1 VAETNIGMWLDR
13 SLRTGGCGTWWS
25 AATASGQPLGLL
37 QLEPKLMA
45 QPAVQD
51 RVAAAV
57 AAVRAAN
64 PRGALRTTEL
74 VVDTRRAWLV
84 VAALPT
90 PTLDDLLTARPAL
103 APGAAAGIALD
114 IAQSLR
120 DLHAVGISHGDLA
133 ADIVVLTRGGAA
145 TLVEVGVLAA
155 LRDRPTDIGRDVL
168 AWSALARDLATM
180 TSSLDEAGLLSAA
193 ATIAE
198 SGDLATAARRLADR
212 AADLPDFA
220 GRESVIAMLPSLAP
234 APARIPAQRSPTTA
248 LDGPEPSAVDVNG
261 AGLVRIR
268 FGRGIPEAA
277 IAAADRAA
285 DQRQASRPAASRA
298 AASRPAASRPAA
310 SRAAASRP
318 AASRRRRSLRA
329 LRIAVLALSL
339 LLGVGAGVLAIIV
352 LRG

>member
-1 VAETNIGMWLDR
+1 MWLDR
-13 SLRTGGCGTWWS
+13 SLRTGVCGTWWS
-25 AATASGQPLGLL
+25 ASTGNGQPLGLL
-37 QLEPKLMA
+37 QLEPRLMA

-90 PTLDDLLTARPAL
+90 PTLDDLVTARPTL

-120 DLHAVGISHGDLA
+120 DLHAAGISHGHLA
-133 ADIVVLTRGGAA
+133 ADTVVLTRGGAA

-155 LRDRPTDIGRDVL
+155 VRGQPTDLGRDVL
-168 AWSALARDLATM
+168 AWSRLARVLATTT
-180 TSSLDEAGLLSAA
+180 TSPDEADLLGAA

-212 AADLPDFA
+212 AMDLADIA
-220 GRESVIAMLPSLAP
+220 ARESVTAVLPALGA
-234 APARIPAQRSPTTA
+234 APARIPEQRSLTA
-248 LDGPEPSAVDVNG
+248 DREPSLSIVDSG
-261 AGLVRIR
+261 PAPVRLR

-277 IAAADRAA
+277 IAAAG
-285 DQRQASRPAASRA
+285 RPAAGG
-298 AASRPAASRPAA
+298 PG
-310 SRAAASRP
+310 
-318 AASRRRRSLRA
+318 RRTLRA
-329 LRIAVLALSL
+329 LRIAVLTAFL
-339 LLGVGAGVLAIIV
+339 LLGAGAGLLALLL